1 MRKRNRK
8 TGQTNAGSSIYIDYK
23 RGKKE
28 CIWWLDWLALWLAE
42 MWDLP
47 MRWKEC
53 KETWKGFGYPV
64 GNFTGGLLPG
74 IYEKRR
80 FDCKIPFT

>member
-1 MRKRNRK
+1 MRE
-8 TGQTNAGSSIYIDYK
+8 QAFALIIK

-28 CIWWLDWLALWLAE
+28 CIDGWTDWRY
-42 MWDLP
+42 DLLKCGICLCDE
-47 MRWKEC
+47 KEC
-53 KETWKGFGYPV
+53 KENLKRFWIPV